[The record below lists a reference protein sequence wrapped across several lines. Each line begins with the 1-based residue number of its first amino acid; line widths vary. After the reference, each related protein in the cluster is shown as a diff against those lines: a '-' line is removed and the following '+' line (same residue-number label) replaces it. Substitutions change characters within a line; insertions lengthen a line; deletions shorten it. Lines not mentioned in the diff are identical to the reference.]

1 VQKQYSQGV
10 VTDGERYNK
19 VIDIWSRTSEKVAK
33 AMMDEIGFEDFINAD
48 GKTEKLASFNSVYM
62 MADSGARGS
71 PAQMR
76 QLAGMR
82 GLMAKPDGSIIET
95 PITSNFREGLNN
107 MQYFISTHGA
117 RKGLAD
123 TALKT
128 ANSGYLTR
136 RLVDVGQDL
145 VVNEFDC
152 GTENGL
158 IKKAS
163 IEGGNI
169 VQTLGAAVL
178 GRVMAEDVLV
188 PDSTEVFLAKG
199 HLVTLEDKDKIDE
212 LGVESIK
219 ARSTITCDTRYGV
232 CSACY
237 GNDMA
242 RGHQIGVGEAVG
254 VIAAQ
259 SIGEPGTQLTMRT
272 FHIGGAA
279 SASTAVSSVNINTDG
294 VAHLEGMKS
303 ITNAN
308 GDLVVISRSA
318 EVTIRNTRG
327 QEVERYK
334 IPYGAI
340 VHVQDG
346 GAVKAKDKIA
356 DWDPH
361 THPIISEQSGRVV
374 FVDFVE
380 GVTVNKN
387 TDPLTGLTFFE
398 MIDEAERSAAA
409 KGLKPL
415 IKMVDEKD
423 SEMVLSTHYLPST
436 VKINLEDNQVITAG
450 EVLAKIPK
458 DQSKTSDITGGLPRV
473 ADLFEARKA
482 KDHSILA
489 ETAGVISFG
498 NPTKSKD
505 RLVITSKEGE
515 ATEMMIHKWRQINV
529 FDGETVE
536 KGDVVSDG
544 PSNPHDILRLLGVEA
559 LANYVVK
566 EVQNV
571 YRLQGV
577 NISDKHIEV
586 IVKQMLRKVEVLD
599 AGDSSFVNGETAEYG
614 RVIDT
619 NKQLTAQGKD
629 LVIYQRLLMGITKA
643 SLATES
649 FISAASFQE
658 TTRVLTEASTT
669 GRVDTLQGLKEN
681 VIVGRLIPAGTGFT
695 YHQEK
700 RAKRAASVMQTADA
714 ELALSAQLSEAEEA
728 TEE

>member
-1 VQKQYSQGV
+1 
-10 VTDGERYNK
+10 
-19 VIDIWSRTSEKVAK
+19 
-33 AMMDEIGFEDFINAD
+33 
-48 GKTEKLASFNSVYM
+48 
-62 MADSGARGS
+62 
-71 PAQMR
+71 
-76 QLAGMR
+76 
-82 GLMAKPDGSIIET
+82 
-95 PITSNFREGLNN
+95 
-107 MQYFISTHGA
+107 
-117 RKGLAD
+117 
-123 TALKT
+123 
-128 ANSGYLTR
+128 
-136 RLVDVGQDL
+136 
-145 VVNEFDC
+145 
-152 GTENGL
+152 
-158 IKKAS
+158 
-163 IEGGNI
+163 
-169 VQTLGAAVL
+169 
-178 GRVMAEDVLV
+178 
-188 PDSTEVFLAKG
+188 
-199 HLVTLEDKDKIDE
+199 
-212 LGVESIK
+212 
-219 ARSTITCDTRYGV
+219 
-232 CSACY
+232 
-237 GNDMA
+237 
-242 RGHQIGVGEAVG
+242 
-254 VIAAQ
+254 
-259 SIGEPGTQLTMRT
+259 MRT

-308 GDLVVISRSA
+308 GDLVVISRSS
-318 EVTIRNTRG
+318 EVTIRNIKG
-327 QEVERYK
+327 QEVERYR

-458 DQSKTSDITGGLPRV
+458 DLSKTSDITGGLPRV

-489 ETAGVISFG
+489 ETSGVISFG

-505 RLVITSKEGE
+505 RLIITSKEGE

-599 AGDSSFVNGETAEYG
+599 AGDSSFVNGETAEYA

-714 ELALSAQLSEAEEA
+714 EAALSAQLSEAEEA

>member
-1 VQKQYSQGV
+1 
-10 VTDGERYNK
+10 
-19 VIDIWSRTSEKVAK
+19 
-33 AMMDEIGFEDFINAD
+33 
-48 GKTEKLASFNSVYM
+48 
-62 MADSGARGS
+62 
-71 PAQMR
+71 MR

-145 VVNEFDC
+145 VITEEDC
-152 GTENGL
+152 GTDNGL
-158 IKKAS
+158 IMKAV
-163 IEGGNI
+163 IDGGNI
-169 VQTLGAAVL
+169 VKTLGASVL
-178 GRVMAEDVLV
+178 GRVVAEDVLI
-188 PDSTEVFLAKG
+188 PDTYDIFMPKG
-199 HLVTLEDKDKIDE
+199 HLVSLGDSEKIND
-212 LGVESIK
+212 LGIESIK
-219 ARSTITCDTRYGV
+219 VRSAITCDTRYGV
-232 CSACY
+232 CANCY

-242 RGHQIGVGEAVG
+242 RGHKIGVGEAVG

-279 SASTAVSSVNINTDG
+279 SASTAVSSININVDG
-294 VAHLEGMKS
+294 SAHFENLKS
-303 ITNAN
+303 ITNDN
-308 GDLVVISRSA
+308 NDLVVISRSA
-318 EVTIRNTRG
+318 EVTIRNTKG
-327 QEVERYK
+327 QDVERYK
-334 IPYGAI
+334 IPYGAV
-340 VHVQDG
+340 VHVQEG

-361 THPIISEQSGRVV
+361 THPIITEQSGRVI
-374 FVDFVE
+374 FVDFEE
-380 GVTVNKN
+380 GITVNRN

-409 KGLKPL
+409 KGLKPM
-415 IKMVDEKD
+415 IKMVEESD
-423 SEMVLSTHYLPST
+423 SEVVLSTHYLPSM
-436 VKINLEDNQVITAG
+436 VKINLEDNQVISAG

-489 ETAGVISFG
+489 EESGVVSFG

-505 RLVITSKEGE
+505 RLIITSTEGE
-515 ATEMMIHKWRQINV
+515 VTEMMIHKWRQINV

-536 KGDVVSDG
+536 KGDVISDG
-544 PSNPHDILRLLGVEA
+544 PSNPHDILRLLGVES

-566 EVQNV
+566 EVQDV

-599 AGDSSFVNGETAEYG
+599 SGDSKFVNGETAEYA
-614 RVIDT
+614 RVIET
-619 NKQLTAQGKD
+619 NKQLTAQGKS
-629 LVIYQRLLMGITKA
+629 LVTYQRLLMGITKA

-669 GRVDTLQGLKEN
+669 GRVDSLQGLKEN
-681 VIVGRLIPAGTGFT
+681 VIVGRLIPAGTGFKH
-695 YHQEK
+695 HQER
-700 RAKRAASVMQTADA
+700 RAKRSASMTQSADA
-714 ELALSAQLSEAEEA
+714 EMALAAELSEAEELQ
-728 TEE
+728 E